1 MKAPKIKYKIII
13 SLATICL
20 SCFSA
25 VAIAKDLHVPS
36 EYNTIQAAIDAAFPM
51 DTVIVAKGIYS
62 ESIAVK
68 TGLKVIGAG
77 KEVTTITNSSG
88 DCIVKFDNASFR
100 TEFSGFTIDGQG
112 GNLKGIYATNKSS
125 PNISD
130 VAVKNVGG
138 EGIYCQ
144 GDPTLSN
151 VRIADTGSYGID
163 CQGSLTLSNAEID
176 RAGSNGIYCTSSSNF
191 LDVTINNVKGP
202 GIQSYADLSASNIAI
217 VDTGNIGIQ
226 CNGKLTLSHTTISKA
241 GGDGITCSSYS
252 KISDVTINDVK
263 GSGISCGNDST
274 ISNATIDEAG
284 SYGIKCGGN
293 SSISNVT
300 IDKTGNRGINC
311 GQNSTIDNATISD
324 AGDDGIYVGYSS
336 NISNCEI
343 TRSGGDG
350 IECYGYSG
358 ATKVTKIRKC
368 IVVQNLQNGIYVKGD
383 KDINLGTISDP
394 GQNEIYYNAKFD
406 VFNETNSKIKALGN
420 WWGQAPPNPQFL
432 SGEVDYGQ
440 WLTEPPL
447 SGAQVDSSDAIPQNV
462 LSQLETE
469 RGKRWAVLIGVNR
482 YQDTKLS
489 SLKFAVNDVKDVY
502 STLTDPQVG
511 SFDKERIHLLIEDSE
526 QTSTLG
532 EAVLKEPTFPN
543 IWDSL
548 NSVVKTAQ
556 PADTVLIYFSGHG
569 IEEGDQTWLLAS
581 DSRLSMLDRTA
592 IPLDEVNRVLS
603 ECQADSKI
611 LILDACHS
619 GAVKD
624 KGGYGTMTSD
634 FKDTAFTAVAGKATL
649 SSSGLNES
657 SYDYDE
663 KRHSAF
669 TYFLL
674 EGLKGKADSNAD
686 NIVTLMEIGDYV
698 KTEVPKWGFKSGKQQ
713 TPIFNS
719 YITGEVI
726 LTGCSGQ

>member
-1 MKAPKIKYKIII
+1 MNAQKFKYTIII
-13 SLATICL
+13 GLATVCL
-20 SCFSA
+20 CFSA
-25 VAIAKDLHVPS
+25 VATAKELRVPS
-36 EYNTIQAAIDAAFPM
+36 EYNTIQVAIDAALPM
-51 DTVIVAKGIYS
+51 DTVIVAKGTYA
-62 ESIAVK
+62 ESIVVK
-68 TGLKVIGAG
+68 TGIKVIGAG
-77 KEVTTITNSSG
+77 REATTITNSSG
-88 DCIVKFDNASFR
+88 ECVVKFDNASFR

-112 GNLKGIYATNKSS
+112 GNLKGIFATNKSS

-130 VAVKNVGG
+130 VAVKNVGK

-144 GDPTLSN
+144 GDPTISN
-151 VRIADTGSYGID
+151 VRIADTGGYGIF
-163 CQGSLTLSNAEID
+163 CQGSLTLSKAEID
-176 RAGSNGIYCTSSSNF
+176 RTGTNGVYCYGSSNIK
-191 LDVTINNVKGP
+191 DVTINNAKGP
-202 GIQSYADLSASNIAI
+202 GIQSYLDLNASNIAI
-217 VDTGNIGIQ
+217 VDSSGTGIQ
-226 CNGKLTLSHTTISKA
+226 CDNGKLALSNATVSKA
-241 GGDGITCSSYS
+241 DGGGISCSSSS

-263 GSGISCGNDST
+263 SDGISCGNDSS
-274 ISNATIDEAG
+274 INNATIKKTG
-284 SYGIKCGGN
+284 GRGINCGQK
-293 SSISNVT
+293 SSIRNAT

-311 GQNSTIDNATISD
+311 GINSIIDNSTISD
-324 AGDDGIYVGYSS
+324 AGDDGIYRAYSS
-336 NISNCEI
+336 NVSNCEI
-343 TRSGGDG
+343 TRSRGDG

-368 IVVQNLQNGIYVKGD
+368 IVVQNLQNGIYVTGD
-383 KDINLGTISDP
+383 KDIDLGTISDP

-406 VFNETNSKIKALGN
+406 VLNETQSKIKALGN
-420 WWGQAPPNPQFL
+420 WWGQAPPSPQFL

-440 WLTEPPL
+440 WLTEAPL
-447 SGAQVDSSDAIPQNV
+447 SGAKVESSDTIPQTV
-462 LSQLETE
+462 ISQLEAE
-469 RGKRWAVLIGVNR
+469 RSKRWAVLIGINQ

-489 SLKFAVNDVKDVY
+489 SLKYAVNDVKTVY

-526 QTSTLG
+526 QTPTLG
-532 EAVLKEPTFPN
+532 ESVLKEPTFPN

-556 PADTVLIYFSGHG
+556 PGDKVFIYFSGHG

-592 IPLDEVNRVLS
+592 IQLDEVNRILS

-624 KGGYGTMTSD
+624 KGGSGTMTSD
-634 FKDTAFTAVAGKATL
+634 FKDTAFTAITGRATL

-674 EGLKGKADSNAD
+674 EGLEGNADSNAD
-686 NIVTLMEIGDYV
+686 NIVSLTELSDYV

-713 TPIFNS
+713 TPMFNS
-719 YITGEVI
+719 YITGEIV